1 MGAAP
6 SLPVLTLEIVLH
18 DFGGVFGL
26 VVLLQNTFRDNK
38 QSFIFL
44 KAFFVYSSFSPHL
57 PKTFAHICYVKL
69 IFYSAISQRSYVR
82 FLCRSEQKM
91 C

>member
-38 QSFIFL
+38 RSFIFL
-44 KAFFVYSSFSPHL
+44 KAFFVYSSFSHL
-57 PKTFAHICYVKL
+57 PKTFALYC
-69 IFYSAISQRSYVR
+69 ISGQLGMLRCNR
-82 FLCRSEQKM
+82 DFLAY
-91 C
+91 